1 MLTTPILVGTAP
13 VAAAA
18 PGAGA
23 AAPCAKANVPKSVL
37 RPRPSARF
45 LNCVML
51 MGCMLLSSIAASGC
65 LKTPKA
71 YGFFGVAAP
80 DAGGLEAAAP
90 AGRAALLPAGFGA
103 TAAAGDSAL

>member
-13 VAAAA
+13 VAAAT

-23 AAPCAKANVPKSVL
+23 AAPCANANVPKNVL

-51 MGCMLLSSIAASGC
+51 MGCVLLGFSCGVRW

-71 YGFFGVAAP
+71 YGFFGVGAP
-80 DAGGLEAAAP
+80 DAGGLETAAP

-103 TAAAGDSAL
+103 AAAAGDSAL